1 MPVHIKPSIKVW
13 WMHKIINESIAY
25 VIKVIV
31 LIKVAPS
38 FKMPLLP
45 ARLHLLWLIPQR
57 KIPCSVTEVWVWGC
71 MFGESEERAPAQ
83 LWVSR
88 PHYFCS
94 CLQLTSPSRSPTLSA
109 LSRHP
114 ASFPSLIFDA
124 KLTAGETL
132 SSWLYF
138 SSCVILFLSSFYDFS
153 PRGKNRKS
161 YFFPPSALQGVEQI
175 LNSMKWSCQGLKA
188 FSGPNHLSV
197 HLGAGWVKYL
207 ISCQQNPVLFR
218 FHGRRKKR
226 KYKISEMR
234 GRYMS
239 KDHFFCSHS
248 KHWRILSWPELCI
261 VEEFLW
267 PRSTFLL

>member
-45 ARLHLLWLIPQR
+45 ARLHLLWLIPQG

-94 CLQLTSPSRSPTLSA
+94 CLQLTSLSRSPTLSA

-161 YFFPPSALQGVEQI
+161 YFPPPPLP
-175 LNSMKWSCQGLKA
+175 CRGLSRFWTVWNDLA
-188 FSGPNHLSV
+188 RGWRRSQVLTIS
-197 HLGAGWVKYL
+197 LCIWGAGWVKYL

-226 KYKISEMR
+226 KYKMSEMR
-234 GRYMS
+234 GKYMS
-239 KDHFFCSHS
+239 KDHFFAVIQNTDTYFPDQSC
-248 KHWRILSWPELCI
+248 
-261 VEEFLW
+261 V
-267 PRSTFLL
+267 

>member
-1 MPVHIKPSIKVW
+1 MFPEELWILFTMDLVNLCRACTTMPVHIKPSIKVW

-161 YFFPPSALQGVEQI
+161 YFSPPLCPAGGWADSEQYEMILPGAEGV
-175 LNSMKWSCQGLKA
+175 L
-188 FSGPNHLSV
+188 
-197 HLGAGWVKYL
+197 
-207 ISCQQNPVLFR
+207 
-218 FHGRRKKR
+218 
-226 KYKISEMR
+226 
-234 GRYMS
+234 
-239 KDHFFCSHS
+239 
-248 KHWRILSWPELCI
+248 
-261 VEEFLW
+261 
-267 PRSTFLL
+267 RS